1 MDFFL
6 LLWLS
11 FLAGILAPITSPC
24 VLVMYPGYIAF
35 LARRSQD
42 DTGTQ
47 IHPALV
53 GITISCGILLSLL
66 AGGIV
71 FSFLVTFL
79 GGTVR
84 AVVTT
89 VIYVIL
95 LVLSLFLIFGS
106 GSRRTVS
113 LPPLLRP
120 ANPLAAAFL
129 YGALF
134 GIIILPCNAA
144 ALVLLLALAATAG
157 GFTDGLGS
165 FLLYGTGVI
174 APLLILSFVSG
185 ARSHA
190 FLDILSRHQR
200 AIRITAGI
208 FMLAIALWYLAL
220 PVIPAV
226 LV

>member
-1 MDFFL
+1 MDFLL

-11 FLAGILAPITSPC
+11 FLAGVLAPISSPC

-35 LARRSQD
+35 LARRSR
-42 DTGTQ
+42 TGSGTQ
-47 IHPALV
+47 IRPALV

-71 FSFLVTFL
+71 FSLLVTVY

-84 AVVTT
+84 ALATP

-95 LVLSLFLIFGS
+95 LGLSLSLIFGIGS
-106 GSRRTVS
+106 GRTVS

-120 ANPLAAAFL
+120 ANPLVAAFL

-157 GFTDGLGS
+157 GFSDGLGS
-165 FLLYGTGVI
+165 FLLYGIGVI
-174 APLLILSFVSG
+174 VPLLILSFLSE
-185 ARSHA
+185 ARSRA
-190 FLDILSRHQR
+190 LLNILSRHRR
-200 AIRITAGI
+200 AIRIAAGMS
-208 FMLAIALWYLAL
+208 MLAIALWYLAL
-220 PVIPAV
+220 LVIPALPV
-226 LV
+226 